1 MTVMEKSAKSELLV
15 AALENGTVIDHIP
28 SDKVFDVVNLLGLT
42 GINTPIT
49 IGANLSS
56 KKMGSKG
63 IIKIADKFFSEKECS
78 KLSVIAPNIVL
89 NIIRDYEVVEKKR
102 IAMPD
107 EVRGIVKCGNPK
119 CITNH
124 EPMQTVFRVVDKT
137 NGTLRCRYCG
147 KDIPK
152 DDVKLL

>member
-1 MTVMEKSAKSELLV
+1 MTVMEKSEKSELLV

-28 SDKVFDVVNLLGLT
+28 SNKVFDVVNLLGLT

-49 IGANLSS
+49 IGANLNSR
-56 KKMGSKG
+56 KMTSKG
-63 IIKIADKFFSEKECS
+63 IIKIADRYFSEDECS

-89 NIIRDYEVVEKKR
+89 NIIRDFEVVEKKR
-102 IAMPD
+102 ISLPD

-124 EPMQTVFRVVDKT
+124 EPMQTVFDVVDKN
-137 NGTLRCRYCG
+137 NGTLRCRYCN
-147 KDIPK
+147 KDIYK
-152 DDVKLL
+152 DAIKLL